1 MAEAARQLTEEIDP
15 TSEVMS
21 LQMGPSH
28 PATHGTIKFNLKLDG
43 EKILNCDVEIGYLHR
58 GFEKMCEQRTWNHVV
73 PYTDR
78 LNYAS
83 PLINNVAFA
92 LAAEKLL
99 ELQVPDRCQYI
110 RMIMSELSRIT
121 DHMTCLGMSATE
133 AGAIS
138 VGFYMLEARETLYD
152 LVTAENGAPLPGG
165 HARGGGG
172 SQELSGRVCPS
183 RCRRVSRIPQHLCH
197 RVQVSS

>member
-1 MAEAARQLTEEIDP
+1 MAEAAAPLLRAQKDVAEHDP
-15 TSEVMS
+15 TSEIME

-28 PATHGTIKFNLKLDG
+28 PATHGTIKLNLTLDG

-58 GFEKMCEQRTWNHVV
+58 GFEKMCEQRTWNHCI

-92 LAAEKLL
+92 LTAEQLL
-99 ELQVPDRCQYI
+99 DVEVPERCQYI
-110 RMIMSELSRIT
+110 RVIMSEVSRIT
-121 DHMTCLGMSATE
+121 DHLTCLGMAATE

-138 VGFYMLEARETLYD
+138 VGFYLMEARETLYD
-152 LVTAENGAPLPGG
+152 TGHGRDWRSPDGQLCPGRRC
-165 HARGGGG
+165 HAR
-172 SQELSGRVCPS
+172 SAP
-183 RCRRVSRIPQHLCH
+183 
-197 RVQVSS
+197 